1 MEFLK
6 ELLQIQH
13 QLIIQQ
19 VSDTLFNNN
28 LEIEQF
34 ITKYDK
40 QNYYLVKICNC
51 KMKGINRVKIDKI
64 LSTLVCDH
72 NPSLSR

>member
-13 QLIIQQ
+13 QLIVQQ
-19 VSDTLFNNN
+19 VSRKLLSDN

-40 QNYYLVKICNC
+40 QNYSLVKVCNC
-51 KMKGINRVKIDKI
+51 KMKEIDCVKIDNL
-64 LSTLVCDH
+64 LSTLECDH
-72 NPSLSR
+72 NSSLSR